1 MKDGG
6 ADFIWLNSCET
17 REQLKRAC
25 KEIPAPV
32 FALWANTIEP
42 APRNQEYAD
51 LGACMIMYPTI
62 AATWGLQAS
71 WEKLNDMREQGGAY
85 IDDRAQRKAGGY
97 GKWGPVEQ
105 AILTNTAR
113 VREIEEKYLT
123 DDQKRDYDSTW
134 GH

>member
-1 MKDGG
+1 VTKGG

-17 REQLKRAC
+17 RDQLKRAC

-32 FALWANTIEP
+32 FALWANTVEP
-42 APRNQEYAD
+42 APTNGEYED

-71 WEKLNDMREQGGAY
+71 WEKLNSMMEQGRDY
-85 IDDRAQRKAGGY
+85 IDDRANRKSGAY

-105 AILTNTAR
+105 AVLTGTAKI
-113 VREIEEKYLT
+113 REIEEKYLT
-123 DDQKRDYDSTW
+123 DEAKRDYVNTW